1 MHLNAVRLWFDC
13 AAVDGHE
20 AEVDGMLGG
29 MPLCS
34 GMTYEN
40 DSSSSSFS
48 SDRIIRSAS
57 RQLRFNN
64 SKFRRFSC

>member
-34 GMTYEN
+34 GMPYEN
-40 DSSSSSFS
+40 DSWCSFS
-48 SDRIIRSAS
+48 SDRIIRST
-57 RQLRFNN
+57 
-64 SKFRRFSC
+64 